1 MRYQVSLLKD
11 HERPGPLRLIEFCQ
25 RTLPNQLHD
34 GEFVYGTFLSLFG
47 LASNELYVVTCGS
60 DTSKAQLPGGMS
72 LSESH
77 TCLPTVRPE
86 EHKAQETPGIY
97 VFRWFN
103 VYPGDVDEIV
113 QLSNAAWPEFENSFE
128 TRVQGLF
135 VEEDETPEQMLLI
148 TWYKDL
154 SVWEASR
161 HPPEVSRD
169 NFLRRHQLTRQARP
183 IATML
188 SVHDQ
193 KKGLVSHS

>member
-11 HERPGPLRLIEFCQ
+11 HERPGPLRLVEFC
-25 RTLPNQLHD
+25 RSTLPNQLHD
-34 GEFVYGTFLSLFG
+34 DEFVYGTFLSLFG

-60 DTSKAQLPGGMS
+60 DASKVELPEGMS

-77 TCLPTVRPE
+77 TFLPTVRPT
-86 EHKAQETPGIY
+86 EHRPRETPGIY
-97 VFRWFN
+97 VFRWFQVN
-103 VYPGDVDEIV
+103 PGDVDEIV
-113 QLSNAAWPEFENSFE
+113 QLSNAAWPGFEGSFE
-128 TRVQGLF
+128 TQVQGLF
-135 VEEDETPEQMLLI
+135 AEEGNAPEQMLLI

-161 HPPEVSRD
+161 HPPEDSRD

-188 SVHDQ
+188 SVDNQ